1 MPDINEKLDRFR
13 QIVLEDAAAER
24 AALLGEVTPER
35 ETRLQ
40 EAEAQIK
47 RETDELVQNR
57 STAITAELGREE
69 SRRLLADQRAVA
81 ARREEI
87 AHEVFAAV
95 RERILEFTETEAYLP
110 HLKKLYTEA
119 FSALGNPYDGV
130 CWLRPQD
137 MRFSKD
143 LAAVLPGKFV
153 TFQEGSFQL
162 GGLIV
167 DCQSKLLRADQS
179 YDTALG
185 DLDGHFAELFG
196 LRLADD

>member
-24 AALLGEVTPER
+24 AALLGEVTRER

-153 TFQEGSFQL
+153 TFQEGNFQL
-162 GGLIV
+162 GGL
-167 DCQSKLLRADQS
+167 
-179 YDTALG
+179 
-185 DLDGHFAELFG
+185 
-196 LRLADD
+196 ADD